1 MALRSQFNDLT
12 FNPRHASWLCPL
24 LITLDAALCGLI
36 IWRIP
41 YTEIDWRAYMQQVS
55 QYTAGERDYVK
66 IYGATGPLVYPAAHV
81 YIYRALHAVTDG
93 GEDVLL
99 AQVIFA
105 VVYLVTLSLVMACYR
120 AAKVPPY
127 VYPLLVLSKRL
138 HSIFLLRL
146 FNDCFAVL
154 FLFLAI
160 YCYQRR
166 LWTLGSVSYSVGLG
180 VKMSLLLALPAVA
193 VVLFQAL
200 GPQRALK
207 QAGLM
212 GQLQIVVA
220 WPFLSVNA
228 RSYFSRA
235 FEFTRQFLFKWT
247 VNWRFVGEDVFLSRR
262 FSITLLATHISLLC
276 LFIMT
281 RWLRPSGQPLS
292 RIIRML
298 FSPPSA
304 KAQALI
310 ARHVTP
316 EFILTTV
323 LSANA
328 IGMLCARSLH
338 YQFYS
343 WIAWAT
349 PFLLWRAGFHP
360 VLQYALWAAQEWAWN
375 VYPSTGSSSTV
386 VVAVLGV
393 VVAGVWYGARES
405 KQPRVE

>member
-12 FNPRHASWLCPL
+12 SNPRHASWLCPL

-55 QYTAGERDYVK
+55 QYIAGERDYVK

-105 VVYLVTLSLVMACYR
+105 VVYLVALSLVMACYR
-120 AAKVPPY
+120 AAK
-127 VYPLLVLSKRL
+127 
-138 HSIFLLRL
+138 
-146 FNDCFAVL
+146 
-154 FLFLAI
+154 
-160 YCYQRR
+160 RR
-166 LWTLGSVSYSVGLG
+166 LWTMGSVSYSVGLG

-212 GQLQIVVA
+212 GQLQ
-220 WPFLSVNA
+220 
-228 RSYFSRA
+228 
-235 FEFTRQFLFKWT
+235 
-247 VNWRFVGEDVFLSRR
+247 
-262 FSITLLATHISLLC
+262 
-276 LFIMT
+276 
-281 RWLRPSGQPLS
+281 
-292 RIIRML
+292 
-298 FSPPSA
+298 
-304 KAQALI
+304 ALMS
-310 ARHVTP
+310 RHVTP
-316 EFILTTV
+316 RFILTAV

-375 VYPSTGSSSTV
+375 VYPSTGSSSMV

-393 VVAGVWYGARES
+393 MVAGVCYGAREL
-405 KQPRVE
+405 KQQRVE

>member
-1 MALRSQFNDLT
+1 
-12 FNPRHASWLCPL
+12 
-24 LITLDAALCGLI
+24 
-36 IWRIP
+36 
-41 YTEIDWRAYMQQVS
+41 MQQVS
-55 QYTAGERDYVK
+55 QYIAGERDYVK

-105 VVYLVTLSLVMACYR
+105 VVYLVALSLVMACYR

-166 LWTLGSVSYSVGLG
+166 LWTMGSVSYSVGLG

-212 GQLQIVVA
+212 GQLQIVMA

-262 FSITLLATHISLLC
+262 FSITLLATHVSLLC
-276 LFIMT
+276 LFMT
-281 RWLRPSGQPLS
+281 TCWLRPSGQPLS
-292 RIIRML
+292 RIVRML
-298 FSPPSA
+298 FSPPSTE
-304 KAQALI
+304 AQALMS
-310 ARHVTP
+310 RHVTP
-316 EFILTTV
+316 RFILTAV

-375 VYPSTGSSSTV
+375 VYPSTGSSSMV

-393 VVAGVWYGARES
+393 MVAGVCYGAREL
-405 KQPRVE
+405 KQQRVE

>member
-1 MALRSQFNDLT
+1 
-12 FNPRHASWLCPL
+12 
-24 LITLDAALCGLI
+24 
-36 IWRIP
+36 
-41 YTEIDWRAYMQQVS
+41 MQQVS
-55 QYTAGERDYVK
+55 QYIAGERDYVK

-105 VVYLVTLSLVMACYR
+105 VVYLVALSLVMACYR
-120 AAKVPPY
+120 AAK
-127 VYPLLVLSKRL
+127 
-138 HSIFLLRL
+138 
-146 FNDCFAVL
+146 
-154 FLFLAI
+154 
-160 YCYQRR
+160 RR
-166 LWTLGSVSYSVGLG
+166 LWTMGSVSYSVGLG

-212 GQLQIVVA
+212 GQLQIVMA

-262 FSITLLATHISLLC
+262 FSITLLATHVSLLC
-276 LFIMT
+276 LFMT
-281 RWLRPSGQPLS
+281 TCWLRPSGQPLS
-292 RIIRML
+292 RIVRML
-298 FSPPSA
+298 FSPPSTE
-304 KAQALI
+304 AQALMS
-310 ARHVTP
+310 RHVTP
-316 EFILTTV
+316 RFILTAV

-375 VYPSTGSSSTV
+375 VYPSTGSSSMV

-393 VVAGVWYGARES
+393 MVAGVCYGAREL
-405 KQPRVE
+405 KQQRVE